1 MPISSMASLRSPVH
15 AVTKLGA
22 KRAMFIHTF
31 CWARVI
37 SPCCGWVI
45 SNGRSQ
51 KRGYST
57 KLEGRTVRI
66 GCASGFWGDSAT
78 AAPQLVKGGNVD
90 YLMFD
95 YLSEITMSLLT
106 AAKRKSPNLGYTP
119 DFVEVA
125 VKPLIREVKMR
136 GIRLISN
143 AGGVNPLACAKAVE
157 EAAEEAGVDVKIAVV
172 MGDDMMDRVDEISQ
186 SQISEIDSGK
196 EFPSQVVSMNAYL
209 GAEPIAKALGY
220 GADIV
225 ITGRCVDSALALG
238 PLMHE
243 FGWKPNEYDLLAA
256 GSLAGHLIE
265 CGAQATGGIFT
276 DWQVVADWEN
286 IGYPIAECS
295 SDGRFIICKPPN
307 TGGLV
312 SPSTVAEQ
320 LIYEIGDPCM
330 YILPDVVCDFSN
342 VTVQGVL
349 GYDGGG
355 VLVQGA
361 VGQRA
366 TDNYKVCATYADGFR
381 STAVCP
387 VGGPFASMKA
397 RKVGETILKRT
408 RRMFKELGLK
418 DYTRTHIQV
427 LGSEQTYGK
436 HASPG
441 IMNAGP
447 REAVLWL
454 AVHHH
459 QKQALSIFA
468 REIASAGTSMAPG
481 FTTIVGGRPKAS
493 PLLRLYS
500 FLYPKDKLKTDIYI
514 NGEHV
519 ETMTSSA
526 PAEKH
531 GTTVTKEPRTH
542 TAPGRIR
549 MPKGRCTFPL
559 SSLAVTR
566 SGDKGNSVNI
576 GVIARHPS
584 YVPFL
589 RSALTEEA
597 VEEYFKHLF
606 ETKPQKGH
614 CRVKR
619 YELPGINAFNF
630 ILEDSLGGGGV
641 ASLRSDPQG
650 KALGQM
656 LLDFKIKNVPDI
668 LPSVIEPTL

>member
-1 MPISSMASLRSPVH
+1 MGCIARIS
-15 AVTKLGA
+15 
-22 KRAMFIHTF
+22 
-31 CWARVI
+31 
-37 SPCCGWVI
+37 
-45 SNGRSQ
+45 
-51 KRGYST
+51 
-57 KLEGRTVRI
+57 
-66 GCASGFWGDSAT
+66 
-78 AAPQLVKGGNVD
+78 
-90 YLMFD
+90 
-95 YLSEITMSLLT
+95 LSC
-106 AAKRKSPNLGYTP
+106 R
-119 DFVEVA
+119 
-125 VKPLIREVKMR
+125 
-136 GIRLISN
+136 
-143 AGGVNPLACAKAVE
+143 
-157 EAAEEAGVDVKIAVV
+157 
-172 MGDDMMDRVDEISQ
+172 
-186 SQISEIDSGK
+186 
-196 EFPSQVVSMNAYL
+196 
-209 GAEPIAKALGY
+209 AEPIAKALGY

-265 CGAQATGGIFT
+265 
-276 DWQVVADWEN
+276 EN

-342 VTVQGVL
+342 VTVQG
-349 GYDGGG
+349 
-355 VLVQGA
+355 
-361 VGQRA
+361 
-366 TDNYKVCATYADGFR
+366 VCATYADGFR

-576 GVIARHPS
+576 GTCYHVTLS
-584 YVPFL
+584 
-589 RSALTEEA
+589 S
-597 VEEYFKHLF
+597 
-606 ETKPQKGH
+606 GH
-614 CRVKR
+614 ATQGQQ